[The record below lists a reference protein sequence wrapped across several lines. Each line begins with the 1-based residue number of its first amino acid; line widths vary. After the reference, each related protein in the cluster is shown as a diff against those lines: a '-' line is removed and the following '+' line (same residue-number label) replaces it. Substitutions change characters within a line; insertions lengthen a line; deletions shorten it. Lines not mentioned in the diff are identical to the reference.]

1 VLGRAR
7 TDSAVSADDFTAPAP
22 ATASPVEY
30 ASFAR
35 RLGAALLDSLVL
47 IIGLV
52 WLLGGALLTV
62 AVLIIGLSFY
72 FQFCEKRWGQ
82 TIGKNATGIRVL
94 SLDGSELTWNQTAWR
109 NLLRLVDLP
118 LAMVGADYL
127 IVRGSPRRQRL
138 GDRVAG
144 TIVVRERAPEAQ
156 PAERPANVA
165 SVGPPV
171 PPYGAPAPTT
181 AELFGEATEAMGR
194 HSAAGSTQRNSPE
207 GANRSSPPPNS
218 AAEGPGSAAPA
229 GPRITASA
237 LGWTAPGFPYA
248 TWEVRRAFFG
258 VLIGLLVG
266 GLFAPLLVVP
276 FDPHFDTTAGKLV
289 AQALLEVTL
298 VFVAIGVAVGAASD
312 IPLRDGLA
320 ALGLRRFRPSAFGWM
335 ALGLFSY
342 YVAAIAYGALITEPD
357 QKDIAR
363 DLGLD
368 AGVLAA
374 IPVVVLIAIVAPI
387 AEEFFFRGMLFGGLR
402 KRLSTYPSAAISALV
417 FGALHATT
425 GITAVPPLII
435 FGFMLALLYERTGS
449 LVPGML
455 AHAFNNALALA
466 LTS

>member
-1 VLGRAR
+1 M
-7 TDSAVSADDFTAPAP
+7 TPDDFTAPAP
-22 ATASPVEY
+22 ATARPVEY
-30 ASFAR
+30 ASFGR

-47 IIGLV
+47 IIGFV
-52 WLLGGALLTV
+52 WLLGGALLTI
-62 AVLIIGLSFY
+62 ALLIISLSFY

-118 LAMVGADYL
+118 LAMIGADYL
-127 IVRGSPRRQRL
+127 IVRGSPRQQRL
-138 GDRVAG
+138 GDRAAK
-144 TIVVRERAPEAQ
+144 TIVVRERAPEAREPAQQ
-156 PAERPANVA
+156 PAHIA
-165 SVGPPV
+165 SVPPPE
-171 PPYGAPAPTT
+171 PPYGAPAAPTT
-181 AELFGEATEAMGR
+181 AELFGEATEALGR
-194 HSAAGSTQRNSPE
+194 HPAAGSARRNGPE
-207 GANRSSPPPNS
+207 AANESSPPPTS
-218 AAEGPGSAAPA
+218 AVKGPESAAPTEA
-229 GPRITASA
+229 RPTASA

-248 TWEVRRAFFG
+248 IWEVRRAVFG
-258 VLIGLLVG
+258 VFIGLLVG

-276 FDPHFDTTAGKLV
+276 FDPHFHSTGGKLV

-298 VFVAIGVAVGAASD
+298 VFVAIGVAIGAASD
-312 IPLRDGLA
+312 ISLREGLA
-320 ALGLRRFRPSAFGWM
+320 SLGLRRFRPSAFGWM

-374 IPVVVLIAIVAPI
+374 IPVVALIVVVAPI
-387 AEEFFFRGMLFGGLR
+387 AEEIFFRGMLFGGLR
-402 KRLSTYPSAAISALV
+402 KRLSTFPAAAISALV
-417 FGALHATT
+417 FGALHGTT
-425 GITAVPPLII
+425 GITAVPPLIV

-449 LVPGML
+449 LVPGMI

-466 LTS
+466 LSS

>member
-1 VLGRAR
+1 M
-7 TDSAVSADDFTAPAP
+7 SPDDFTAPAS
-22 ATASPVEY
+22 AGARPVEY
-30 ASFAR
+30 ASFGR

-52 WLLGGALLTV
+52 WLLGGALLTI
-62 AVLIIGLSFY
+62 ALLIISLSFY

-118 LAMVGADYL
+118 LAMIGADYL
-127 IVRGSPRRQRL
+127 IVRGSPRQQRL
-138 GDRVAG
+138 GDRVAN

-156 PAERPANVA
+156 QPAQQPRHIA
-165 SVGPPV
+165 SVPPPE
-171 PPYGAPAPTT
+171 PPYGAPAAPTS
-181 AELFGEATEAMGR
+181 AELFGEATEALGR
-194 HSAAGSTQRNSPE
+194 HPAAGSAPSNDREAPAE
-207 GANRSSPPPNS
+207 SSAPPLNTSGVQSNP
-218 AAEGPGSAAPA
+218 AAPTEA
-229 GPRITASA
+229 RHTASA

-248 TWEVRRAFFG
+248 IWEVRRAFFG

-276 FDPHFDTTAGKLV
+276 FDPHFHSTAGKLV

-312 IPLRDGLA
+312 ISLRDGLA
-320 ALGLRRFRPSAFGWM
+320 SLGLRRFRPSAFGWM

-374 IPVVVLIAIVAPI
+374 IPVVVLIVVVAPI
-387 AEEFFFRGMLFGGLR
+387 AEEIFFRGMLFGGLR
-402 KRLSTYPSAAISALV
+402 KRLSTFPAAAISALV

-425 GITAVPPLII
+425 EITAVPPLIV

-449 LVPGML
+449 LVPGMI

-466 LTS
+466 LSS

>member
-1 VLGRAR
+1 M
-7 TDSAVSADDFTAPAP
+7 SPDDFTAPAP
-22 ATASPVEY
+22 ATARPVEY
-30 ASFAR
+30 ASFGR

-52 WLLGGALLTV
+52 WLLGGALLTI
-62 AVLIIGLSFY
+62 ALLIISLSFY

-118 LAMVGADYL
+118 LAMIGADYL
-127 IVRGSPRRQRL
+127 IVRGSPRQQRL
-138 GDRVAG
+138 GDRAAK

-156 PAERPANVA
+156 EPAEQPLTVA
-165 SVGPPV
+165 APPPT
-171 PPYGAPAPTT
+171 PPYGGAGAPTA
-181 AELFGEATEAMGR
+181 AELFGDATEALAR
-194 HSAAGSTQRNSPE
+194 HPAAGSAPSNDRE
-207 GANRSSPPPNS
+207 A
-218 AAEGPGSAAPA
+218 AAESSASPLNTSGVRSNPAAPTE
-229 GPRITASA
+229 GRPTASA

-248 TWEVRRAFFG
+248 IWEVRRAVFG

-276 FDPHFDTTAGKLV
+276 FDPHFHSTGGKLV

-298 VFVAIGVAVGAASD
+298 VFVAIGVAIGAASD
-312 IPLRDGLA
+312 ISLREGLA
-320 ALGLRRFRPSAFGWM
+320 SLGLRRFRPSAFGWM

-374 IPVVVLIAIVAPI
+374 IPVVALIVFVAPI
-387 AEEFFFRGMLFGGLR
+387 AEEIFFRGMLFGGLR
-402 KRLSTYPSAAISALV
+402 KRLSTFPAAAISALV

-425 GITAVPPLII
+425 GITAVPPLIV

-449 LVPGML
+449 LVPGMI

-466 LTS
+466 LST

>member
-1 VLGRAR
+1 LGRAR

-22 ATASPVEY
+22 ATASPVVY

-62 AVLIIGLSFY
+62 AVLIISLSLY

-144 TIVVRERAPEAQ
+144 TIVVREPAPETEPAQ
-156 PAERPANVA
+156 QRAHVA
-165 SVGPPV
+165 TVGPPV
-171 PPYGAPAPTT
+171 PPYGGPAPTT

-194 HSAAGSTQRNSPE
+194 HPAAAAAQSNSPE
-207 GANRSSPPPNS
+207 LANQSSPPPNS
-218 AAEGPGSAAPA
+218 AAEGPRSASP
-229 GPRITASA
+229 GEPRLTASA

-248 TWEVRRAFFG
+248 TWEVRRAIFG

-276 FDPHFDTTAGKLV
+276 FDPHFDSTAGKLV

-312 IPLRDGLA
+312 VSLRDGLA

-342 YVAAIAYGALITEPD
+342 YVATIAYGVLVTQPD

-387 AEEFFFRGMLFGGLR
+387 AEEIFFRGMLFGGLR
-402 KRLSTYPSAAISALV
+402 KRLSTYPAAAISALV

-425 GITAVPPLII
+425 GITAVPPLIV

-449 LVPGML
+449 LVPGMI

>member
-1 VLGRAR
+1 
-7 TDSAVSADDFTAPAP
+7 VSADDFTAPAP

-30 ASFAR
+30 ATFAR

-52 WLLGGALLTV
+52 WLLGGDLLTI
-62 AVLIIGLSFY
+62 AVLIISLSFY

-94 SLDGSELTWNQTAWR
+94 SLDGTELTWNQTAWR

-156 PAERPANVA
+156 PAEQPARVA
-165 SVGPPV
+165 SVGPPE
-171 PPYGAPAPTT
+171 PPYGAATAPTT

-194 HSAAGSTQRNSPE
+194 HSPAGFAPSNDREAAPESSAPPLSASGVQSNPAAPTEARPTAAG
-207 GANRSSPPPNS
+207 
-218 AAEGPGSAAPA
+218 
-229 GPRITASA
+229 

-248 TWEVRRAFFG
+248 IWDVRRAVFG

-276 FDPHFDTTAGKLV
+276 FDPHLHSTAGKLV

-312 IPLRDGLA
+312 ISLLKGLA
-320 ALGLRRFRPSAFGWM
+320 SLGLRRFRPSAFGWM

-374 IPVVVLIAIVAPI
+374 IPVVVLIAVVAPI
-387 AEEFFFRGMLFGGLR
+387 AEEIFFRGMLFGGLR
-402 KRLSTYPSAAISALV
+402 KRLSTYPAAAISALV

-425 GITAVPPLII
+425 GVTAVPPLII

-449 LVPGML
+449 LVPGMI

-466 LTS
+466 LAS

>member
-1 VLGRAR
+1 MNP
-7 TDSAVSADDFTAPAP
+7 DDFTAPAP

-30 ASFAR
+30 ATFGR

-52 WLLGGALLTV
+52 WLLGGDLVTIV
-62 AVLIIGLSFY
+62 VLIISLSFY

-109 NLLRLVDLP
+109 NLLRLADLP

-138 GDRVAG
+138 GDRVAR

-156 PAERPANVA
+156 PAEKPAHVA
-165 SVGPPV
+165 SVAPPE
-171 PPYGAPAPTT
+171 PPYGAAAAPTT

-194 HSAAGSTQRNSPE
+194 HFAAGFAQPDNT
-207 GANRSSPPPNS
+207 GAANQSSPPPNS
-218 AAEGPGSAAPA
+218 TAGGPQSAAP
-229 GPRITASA
+229 RFTASA

-248 TWEVRRAFFG
+248 IWEVRRAVWG

-276 FDPHFDTTAGKLV
+276 FDPHFDSTAGKLV

-312 IPLRDGLA
+312 VSLRDGLA

-342 YVAAIAYGALITEPD
+342 YVAAIAYGALITQPE

-374 IPVVVLIAIVAPI
+374 IPVVVLIAVVAPI
-387 AEEFFFRGMLFGGLR
+387 AEEIFFRGMLFGGLR
-402 KRLSTYPSAAISALV
+402 RRLSTYPSAAISALV

-425 GITAVPPLII
+425 GVTAVPPLIV

-449 LVPGML
+449 LVPGMI